1 MDDIAEV
8 MDQVLENVANLE
20 SIVAEIE
27 SLAESGGK
35 YNEAPHV
42 IEVTL
47 PMLCSYLPFW
57 WLQGPDQT
65 ETVEAGCES
74 VLLAHP
80 RACNVI
86 ATSTCCCF
94 RSETR

>member
-1 MDDIAEV
+1 

-27 SLAESGGK
+27 NLADSGGN

-57 WLQGPDQT
+57 WLQGPDQSDT
-65 ETVEAGCES
+65 IEAG
-74 VLLAHP
+74 
-80 RACNVI
+80 
-86 ATSTCCCF
+86 
-94 RSETR
+94 